1 MWRQRSR
8 AASYRGI
15 ADGTGGRLVN
25 TLNALYARSE
35 SGLMV
40 PRTAMQ
46 PAAAPAP
53 ARHVISRQQRR
64 WLERHGVERHCS
76 TCSRVISMNA
86 ENPQCG
92 ECRQKGEAF
101 RARAAAAGLLLPE

>member
-1 MWRQRSR
+1 
-8 AASYRGI
+8 
-15 ADGTGGRLVN
+15 
-25 TLNALYARSE
+25 
-35 SGLMV
+35 
-40 PRTAMQ
+40 MQ

-64 WLERHGVERHCS
+64 WLERHGAQRHCS